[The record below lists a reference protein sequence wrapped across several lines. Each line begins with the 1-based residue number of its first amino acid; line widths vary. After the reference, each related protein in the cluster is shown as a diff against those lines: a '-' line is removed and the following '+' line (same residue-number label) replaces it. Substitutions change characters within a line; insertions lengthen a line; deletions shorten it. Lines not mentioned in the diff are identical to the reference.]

1 MDEVMH
7 RSLETDFG
15 VPGRWLAEK
24 AATTMGNARRSSRL
38 LQRDGID
45 SVYLMTHTWHLPRAL
60 YVFKK

>member
-7 RSLETDFG
+7 RSLETVFG
-15 VPGRWLAEK
+15 VPVRWLAEK

-45 SVYLMTHTWHLPRAL
+45 SVYLMTHT
-60 YVFKK
+60 